1 MFSILEN
8 DFYSK
13 ENMVI
18 LLPEQEEREVKGKF
32 LFLRFANLNNR
43 MYRKKKETDYEM
55 RIWSMMMNYYDY
67 NY

>member
-43 MYRKKKETDYEM
+43 MYRKKKKKLIM
-55 RIWSMMMNYYDY
+55 R
-67 NY
+67 